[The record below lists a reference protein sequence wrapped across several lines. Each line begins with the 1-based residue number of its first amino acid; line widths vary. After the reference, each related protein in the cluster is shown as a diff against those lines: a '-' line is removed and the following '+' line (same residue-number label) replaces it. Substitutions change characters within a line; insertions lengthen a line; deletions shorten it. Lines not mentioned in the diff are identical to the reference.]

1 MAKAMTKA
9 VINPKAQVEHTL
21 VRQKPGWQ
29 GERATCS
36 CGCWELITNE
46 VVEADIEKRF
56 RREHAL
62 HLEDVRAGI
71 I

>member
-1 MAKAMTKA
+1 MAKAMTRAGIDSK
-9 VINPKAQVEHTL
+9 VQVEHKL
-21 VRQKPGWQ
+21 VRQKSVRQ

-46 VVEADIEKRF
+46 VIEADIEKRF

-62 HLEDVRAGI
+62 HLEDVREGI
-71 I
+71 S